1 MNRWESWR
9 FSLLV
14 TMAFSILFVLLK
26 SFESSSLEERK
37 VAQFVFPETIPL
49 REWQQEAS
57 TSTDRQMAVFPEE
70 ISRKDYRYIQDNF
83 SLDIQM
89 RYLTH
94 SNGDVQRLVKEYAKL
109 DSRQLAPIIR
119 QQAGIGFYGLFVH
132 QEQAAL
138 SACINPQGG
147 STFSAKQFL
156 QNQIRFDLL
165 KRRFISWLL
174 AGEKLRDRR
183 CLWVKLSVPLKE
195 ASPQD
200 TYATLERAWFNW
212 YRWWRPRFPVS

>member
-26 SFESSSLEERK
+26 SFESSNLEEQK
-37 VAQFVFPETIPL
+37 VAQFVFPETISL

-57 TSTDRQMAVFPEE
+57 PAKDSQIAVFPEE
-70 ISRKDYRYIQDNF
+70 VSRKDYYYIQNN
-83 SLDIQM
+83 LLLNIQM
-89 RYLTH
+89 RYLAH

-119 QQAGIGFYGLFVH
+119 HQAGIGFYGLFVH

-156 QNQIRFDLL
+156 QNQIRLDIL
-165 KRRFISWLL
+165 KSRFPAWLL

-183 CLWVKLSVPLKE
+183 CLWVKLAVPLKE
-195 ASPQD
+195 SSPQD

-212 YRWWRPRFPVS
+212 YRWWRPRFPAS